1 MFRRWKFKLLS
12 RLRRSASKLL
22 IFTEAKI
29 EEFFRKNTG
38 LIFDEEDEEETLLIV
53 GQQVANLSGAR
64 NDLVALDGSGNL
76 VLIEIKRD
84 ATDIASRKEAME
96 FQAVRYAAS
105 LATIRT
111 VDDLVDKIFSRYI
124 DKWKNEFDLSKLTSR
139 ELGKRLVDE
148 FLKQNNADNSFNKK
162 QRIILL
168 AGQFDDQTLS
178 AAAWMAENGMDIS
191 CISLNPFRTADR
203 LFLSTKK
210 LIPTRPAQDF
220 FIGLQDVSA
229 AVGSLPSKSSGG
241 KKART
246 ILPRMPEL
254 IDNGIVSVGDKLQI
268 KNHPGSEATVVD
280 ARTVK
285 YKGDE
290 VSFNE
295 WGGKVT
301 GWSSINIYDWALKD
315 NKTLADLRSDYM
327 EKMEIYPVH
336 VTTRKSLGLMMRK
349 LSVTESQRSAQFRG
363 TVSRR
368 NPSVAS
374 ANWAQV
380 T

>member
-1 MFRRWKFKLLS
+1 MILS
-12 RLRRSASKLL
+12 PS
-22 IFTEAKI
+22 T
-29 EEFFRKNTG
+29 
-38 LIFDEEDEEETLLIV
+38 
-53 GQQVANLSGAR
+53 AR
-64 NDLVALDGSGNL
+64 GNL

-111 VDDLVDKIFSRYI
+111 VNDLVDKIFSRYI

-229 AVGSLPSKSSGG
+229 AVGSLPSKSSGA

-254 IDNGIVSVGDKLQI
+254 IDNGVVSVGDKLQI

-290 VSFNE
+290 VSFND

-327 EKMEIYPVH
+327 EKMEI
-336 VTTRKSLGLMMRK
+336 
-349 LSVTESQRSAQFRG
+349 EQQI
-363 TVSRR
+363 
-368 NPSVAS
+368 
-374 ANWAQV
+374 
-380 T
+380 

>member
-349 LSVTESQRSAQFRG
+349 LSVTESQKSAQFRG
-363 TVSRR
+363 TFSRR
-368 NPSVAS
+368 KSSVAS
-374 ANWAQV
+374 AN
-380 T
+380 

>member
-1 MFRRWKFKLLS
+1 MIVSIDVQAPEIQIAQQVEEISFKTLGL
-12 RLRRSASKLL
+12 
-22 IFTEAKI
+22 TEAKI
-29 EEFFRKNTG
+29 EEFFRKNIG

-64 NDLVALDGSGNL
+64 NDLVALDGTGNL

-84 ATDIASRKEAME
+84 APDIASRKEAME

-124 DKWKNEFDLSKLTSR
+124 DKWQNEFPDLSKLTSR

-148 FLKQNNADNSFNKK
+148 FLKQNNANNSFNKK

-229 AVGSLPSKSSGG
+229 ALASLSSKSAGG

-301 GWSSINIYDWALKD
+301 GWSSINIYDWALKGD
-315 NKTLADLRSDYM
+315 KTLADLRSDYM
-327 EKMEIYPVH
+327 GKMEIE
-336 VTTRKSLGLMMRK
+336 K
-349 LSVTESQRSAQFRG
+349 
-363 TVSRR
+363 
-368 NPSVAS
+368 
-374 ANWAQV
+374 
-380 T
+380 